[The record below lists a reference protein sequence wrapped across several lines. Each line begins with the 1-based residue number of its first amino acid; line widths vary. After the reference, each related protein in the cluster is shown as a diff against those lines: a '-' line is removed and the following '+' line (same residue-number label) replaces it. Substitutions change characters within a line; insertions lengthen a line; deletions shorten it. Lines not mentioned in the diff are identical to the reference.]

1 MFSFIRELTGE
12 TLVKLGVALA
22 TIAYAA
28 LELSTSV
35 AFSITTLAA
44 SMA

>member
-1 MFSFIRELTGE
+1 MFSFIQELTGE

-22 TIAYAA
+22 TIVYVA
-28 LELSTSV
+28 LELVGDVSYT
-35 AFSITTLAA
+35 ILNLAA